1 MKVES
6 EEKSRF
12 LHSVTA
18 KNAVTPVGM
27 TSLHFAGLEN
37 ECG

>member
-18 KNAVTPVGM
+18 KSAVTPVGM

-37 ECG
+37 ECA